1 MAKRNTEIQ
10 ADTINLRPPTQA
22 RSRESTEALLEIG
35 KRLIAEHGIDGC
47 NMPDVAA
54 AAGSS
59 IGSFYFRF
67 GNKETFVREV
77 MNRHVEETRG
87 LLAKVLKKTS
97 VEAKSPSDV
106 VTAMVAWVVIGA
118 RRNQGLLRAQL
129 GRALSDPKEWV
140 PFRLLGQEI
149 VEGMIE
155 LLAGYPELQHDPDWQ
170 SHVRIAMQLIFGTV
184 NNALINHPGPL
195 ELDDSATIPELGRA
209 ACRYLGLGELQ
220 QARPAR
226 LSRSQS
232 ARSRQPA
239 RKG

>member
-10 ADTINLRPPTQA
+10 ADTINLRPPTQT

-77 MNRHVEETRG
+77 MNRYVEETRG

-155 LLAGYPELQHDPDWQ
+155 LLAGYPELEHDPDWQ
-170 SHVRIAMQLIFGTV
+170 RHVRIAMQLIFGTV

-195 ELDDSATIPELGRA
+195 ELRDPAMAAELSRA
-209 ACRYLGLGELQ
+209 ACRYLQINEQ
-220 QARPAR
+220 TPATP
-226 LSRSQS
+226 LSRIRPKSS
-232 ARSRQPA
+232 KS
-239 RKG
+239 